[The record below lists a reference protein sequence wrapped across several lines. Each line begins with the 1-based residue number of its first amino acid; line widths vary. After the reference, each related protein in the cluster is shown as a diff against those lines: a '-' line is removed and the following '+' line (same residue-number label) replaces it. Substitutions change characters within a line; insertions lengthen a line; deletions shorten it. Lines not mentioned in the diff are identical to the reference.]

1 MIGPELAMQGTKEVV
16 SMTKTT
22 EGSLS
27 ALNKTDEQNK
37 TYVANIFV
45 DKDIEKRKNMSFN
58 SQQSDGHM

>member
-1 MIGPELAMQGTKEVV
+1 METAGNKEI
-16 SMTKTT
+16 
-22 EGSLS
+22 LHFDICRFL
-27 ALNKTDEQNK
+27 LNKTDEQNT